1 MQVRY
6 DLLLDRLVLQLL
18 RSVHDGLDEVEGAVA
33 AGSAEV
39 LAVMKD
45 KAFKLGKCFSFSV
58 A

>member
-1 MQVRY
+1 MRY

-18 RSVHDGLDEVEGAVA
+18 RRVHDGLDEVEGAVA